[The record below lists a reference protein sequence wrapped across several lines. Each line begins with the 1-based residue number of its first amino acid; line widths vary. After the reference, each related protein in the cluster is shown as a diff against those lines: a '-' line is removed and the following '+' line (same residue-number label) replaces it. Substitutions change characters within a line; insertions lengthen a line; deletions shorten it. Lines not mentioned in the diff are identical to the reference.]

1 MAANN
6 YIKVIGIDGKVIR
19 IVPFDDTDRTQ
30 TENALS
36 LARTVCPPKG
46 RLIAYRD
53 ADRLHVDGF
62 VE

>member
-6 YIKVIGIDGKVIR
+6 YIKVIGIDGRIIR
-19 IVPFDDTDRTQ
+19 MITFDDTDRNQ

-36 LARTVCPPKG
+36 LARKECPPKG